1 MTEEITVEPTKP
13 KRAKRIGLFLTFF
26 GMLILVCVLGFGV
39 YRLVRINMHLAQR
52 MTRVENNSTR
62 LQQDMLNATANL
74 NSFRESL
81 EKVQALSAQQEAL
94 IQDWQAAQKGDLNKW
109 HIAEAQYLVK
119 LANETMQYMQ
129 NTNLSLNL
137 LQASAQIL
145 NRIDDAN
152 LLNVKKALATDI
164 ANLQA
169 QPNTNTTDLYLKL
182 HAIDQQFDQL
192 PLPASPLMPTQT
204 VQTKIDPNLSW
215 WRSSWEHT
223 WQALSKIVIVRYN
236 NSSQLPLVLPDE
248 KMFLY
253 QNLHAQMENALW
265 AVLRHNTP
273 IYSASMTRMISWVQ
287 KYFVQDAPATQ
298 SILNQLKTLSELT
311 VQLPNI
317 DFAKTLAAFDAYFA
331 TTQTSTNQTVQ

>member
-13 KRAKRIGLFLTFF
+13 KRAKRIGLFLTFI
-26 GMLILVCVLGFGV
+26 GLLILVCALGFSV

-52 MTRVENNSTR
+52 MTRVENNSNR
-62 LQQDMLNATANL
+62 LQLDMQNVNANL
-74 NSFRESL
+74 RSFRESL
-81 EKVQALSAQQEAL
+81 EKAQTLSAQQEAL

-137 LQASAQIL
+137 LQAAAQIL
-145 NRIDDAN
+145 NRIEDAN
-152 LLNVKKALATDI
+152 LLNVKKTLAVDI

-169 QPNTNTTDLYLKL
+169 QPNTNLTDLYLKL

-192 PLPASPLMPTQT
+192 PLPFSPLASTQT
-204 VQTKIDPNLSW
+204 SQPKIDPNLSW

-223 WQALSKIVIVRYN
+223 WQALSKIIIVRYN

-248 KMFLY
+248 KMFIY

-265 AVLRHNTP
+265 AILRHNTP
-273 IYSASMTRMISWVQ
+273 IYAASMTRMINWVQ
-287 KYFVQDAPATQ
+287 KYFVQDAPLTQ
-298 SILNQLKTLSELT
+298 STLNQLKTLSELT
-311 VQLPNI
+311 VQLPSI
-317 DFAKTLAAFDAYFA
+317 DFAKTLAAFDAYFTQTP
-331 TTQTSTNQTVQ
+331 TTQAVQ